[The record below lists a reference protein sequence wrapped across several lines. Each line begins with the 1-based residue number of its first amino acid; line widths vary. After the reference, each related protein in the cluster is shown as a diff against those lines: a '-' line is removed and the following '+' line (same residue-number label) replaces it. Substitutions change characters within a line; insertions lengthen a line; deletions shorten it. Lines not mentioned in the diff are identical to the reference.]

1 MWITSIRDNHMPS
14 ACQGTKSQCSFENGE
29 KVIALTRT
37 TRWAVVADA
46 NPVTIRQQGG
56 ARLRWPPLGAAAV
69 DGAGAHDGKV
79 ASTGQRAE
87 ERHANITGCVGLAAV
102 EGVVE
107 GSGGRP
113 AAVGPARERPG
124 GL

>member
-1 MWITSIRDNHMPS
+1 MWITSVRDNHMPS
-14 ACQGTKSQCSFENGE
+14 VCQATKSRCSFENGE

-37 TRWAVVADA
+37 TRRAMIADA
-46 NPVTIRQQGG
+46 NPIAIGQGG

-79 ASTGQRAE
+79 ASTGQRTE
-87 ERHANITGCVGLAAV
+87 EGHAGITGCVGLAAV

-124 GL
+124 GF